1 MINHKYKCIFI
12 HIQGTGGSSIEQA
25 VHGKDWWEVRPDTK
39 HIRASTAKR
48 IYSDYWDEYF
58 KFGFVRNPWSR
69 LLSLSRFPSQTGV
82 TINNKVTPPTINLDK
97 YLEKFPDCEIDPR
110 SASNHD
116 RDDILEGGV
125 YMSLLGQELDFI
137 GKLENIKEDFSYIS
151 DKIKCRSQL
160 PHMKKSNRKK
170 LPGHYTD
177 YYNDQLID
185 VVRKRHMLDIEKFKY
200 KFEE

>member
-1 MINHKYKCIFI
+1 MIDHKYKCIFI

-25 VHGKDWWEVRPDTK
+25 IHGQDWWGVCPGTK

-69 LLSLSRFPSQTGV
+69 LLSLSRYSTQTGV
-82 TINNKVTPPTINLDK
+82 AVNNKKINLDK
-97 YLEKFPDCEIDPR
+97 YLKIYPECEIDHR
-110 SASNHD
+110 SASKHD
-116 RDDILEGGV
+116 RDDIIEGGV
-125 YMSLLGQELDFI
+125 YISLLGQELDFI
-137 GKLENIKEDFSYIS
+137 GKLENIKEDFSYIC

-160 PHMKKSNRKK
+160 PYIKRSSRKK

-185 VVRKRHMLDIEKFKY
+185 VVRKRHMLDIKKFKY
-200 KFEE
+200 KFEQ